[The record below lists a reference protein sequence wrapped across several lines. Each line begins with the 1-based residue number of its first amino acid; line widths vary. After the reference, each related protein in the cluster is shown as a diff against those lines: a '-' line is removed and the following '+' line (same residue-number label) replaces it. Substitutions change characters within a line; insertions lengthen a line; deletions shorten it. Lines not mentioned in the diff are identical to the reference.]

1 MTPREWYAGRIQA
14 WTSRRDAASAHG
26 VVISRFRLVTFFA
39 PFVLLWWGFRP
50 YPVFSSVAAVGLLI
64 VFVALVAHHARVL
77 ARIEAAEAGRQVAVR
92 AIARIDRDWTTLP
105 EVGGPAGLR
114 LDDHPYARDLDLF
127 GHASLASWLGR
138 AATPTGEDRL
148 FGWLLAADQP
158 DDVAIRQ
165 EAVDDLAPRA
175 EWRETLAIEGLLG
188 RAGEAELARFLA
200 WAETG
205 APAIPWFTYR
215 IALVTTA
222 AIWMLIVLQLIGVTD
237 REWWLLPLT
246 TGVVMSFNLA
256 RRMYGVFDQASMGQR
271 VLVRYS
277 AMLAHVCKETW
288 SAPELLR
295 LLAEMRDRGGDAPHL
310 VTRLSR
316 LVEWSEL
323 RTAAALLHFP
333 IQALTLWDFHVLFA
347 IERWR
352 DAHGRHVRHWLDALG
367 RVDALSI
374 LAALRY
380 DYPEWTFARIDP
392 SARRFVATGLGHPL
406 IPDSRRVSNDVDVGP
421 SGTVLLITGSNM
433 SGKSTLLRAIGVN
446 AVLAQAGA
454 PACATSL
461 QMPRSEVWS
470 SIRIQDSL
478 ELGQSYFMAALA
490 RLKAIVDAAEHG
502 HGPLYLLDEV
512 LQGTNSAER
521 AMAVRAIARHLL
533 DAGAI
538 GVMTSHDLSLAQEE
552 PFASSARLQH
562 FAEQIHAD
570 GSMTFDYQLRP
581 GLATSRNA
589 LRLMQLIGLAPQ

>member
-1 MTPREWYAGRIQA
+1 MPRSSRITRA
-14 WTSRRDAASAHG
+14 CSHGSRR
-26 VVISRFRLVTFFA
+26 
-39 PFVLLWWGFRP
+39 
-50 YPVFSSVAAVGLLI
+50 
-64 VFVALVAHHARVL
+64 
-77 ARIEAAEAGRQVAVR
+77 AEAGRQVALR

-105 EVGGPAGLR
+105 DVGGPAGFC

-138 AATPTGEDRL
+138 AATPTGEYRL

-165 EAVDDLAPRA
+165 QAVDDLASRA

-222 AIWMLIVLQLIGVTD
+222 AIWLLIVSQLLGVTD

-246 TGVVMSFNLA
+246 TGIVMSFILA
-256 RRMYGVFDQASMGQR
+256 RRMYAVFDQASMGQR
-271 VLVRYS
+271 VLERYS
-277 AMLAHVCKETW
+277 AMLAQVCKETW

-295 LLAEMRDRGGDAPHL
+295 IQAEMRDRGGDAPHL

-352 DAHGRHVRHWLDALG
+352 DAHGRHVRRWLDALG

-374 LAALRY
+374 LAALRH

-421 SGTVLLITGSNM
+421 AGTLLLITGSNM

-461 QMPRSEVWS
+461 QMP
-470 SIRIQDSL
+470 SL
-478 ELGQSYFMAALA
+478 RRVEQHQNSGLA
-490 RLKAIVDAAEHG
+490 RAWSVLLHG
-502 HGPLYLLDEV
+502 RT
-512 LQGTNSAER
+512 GTVEGDRGRGRSADTVCCTCSTRCCR
-521 AMAVRAIARHLL
+521 APTAPSARMAVRAIARHLL

-538 GVMTSHDLSLAQEE
+538 GVMTS
-552 PFASSARLQH
+552 
-562 FAEQIHAD
+562 
-570 GSMTFDYQLRP
+570 T
-581 GLATSRNA
+581 TSRWRRRSPSPRPRGSSTLPSRYTPTGA
-589 LRLMQLIGLAPQ
+589 